1 MGRGLRRRAAPGP
14 GCHREPGAGDSPR
27 WLDRAART
35 HREAGARHRS
45 DRAGCRCPLRPSHP
59 TRDGRHRHRHLQ
71 TTGSAT
77 QSAAAGHSTR
87 TRECRVSPPGQYT
100 DRALKGLV
108 VAFNASNE
116 STTQT
121 VAATAGRRYGLHAVQ
136 ASRSPTR
143 SSNRQPTL
151 REPDNL
157 PFRLAQSLSSHSDS
171 PQRGSRCPPGHRLP
185 EAPSTEVAK
194 PRNVRHYRAPQRRL
208 S

>member
-14 GCHREPGAGDSPR
+14 GCLREPGAGDSPR

-87 TRECRVSPPGQYT
+87 TRECRVSPPANT
-100 DRALKGLV
+100 PTEPSKVSWSRLTPPTNRPPKPLPPRP
-108 VAFNASNE
+108 
-116 STTQT
+116 
-121 VAATAGRRYGLHAVQ
+121 VAATACTRCRRAD
-136 ASRSPTR
+136 PTR
-143 SSNRQPTL
+143 SSNRQPTM

-171 PQRGSRCPPGHRLP
+171 APRGSRCPPGHRLP